1 MGILNCEPDVVS
13 KIKGFSVR
21 KNTHNCSNST
31 IRVVKTIRIHLN
43 GVLPWLNKYPS
54 LKIVHLVRDPLF
66 QAQSRNQKA
75 AFKCEKANISA
86 YCSGYKEDLLNS
98 PKVLH
103 GNYKRVK
110 YEDINADP
118 IKTMNEL
125 YDFIGVPMS
134 QEMIENIKEH
144 FNYENVGK
152 VKGRK
157 NTYRT
162 SDFDNRDLTKLPV
175 HIKSEVKKE
184 CQDVMKMLEYSH

>member
-1 MGILNCEPDVVS
+1 MKSDTNIL
-13 KIKGFSVR
+13 
-21 KNTHNCSNST
+21 
-31 IRVVKTIRIHLN
+31 
-43 GVLPWLNKYPS
+43 
-54 LKIVHLVRDPLF
+54 
-66 QAQSRNQKA
+66 
-75 AFKCEKANISA
+75 
-86 YCSGYKEDLLNS
+86 EDLLNS

-110 YEDINADP
+110 YEDMNADP
-118 IKTMNEL
+118 IKTMNDL

-134 QEMIENIKEH
+134 QEMIENTKEH

-184 CQDVMKMLEYSH
+184 CLDVMKMLEYSH